1 MHRLYTEAG
10 IYLLIFPVA
19 NVVRFVLNFRR
30 RRGIISE
37 EHVRHQE
44 AWPFPV
50 RESIG
55 VSCRMEIRE
64 FN

>member
-1 MHRLYTEAG
+1 ML
-10 IYLLIFPVA
+10 VS
-19 NVVRFVLNFRR
+19 
-30 RRGIISE
+30 RGRIISE

-44 AWPFPV
+44 AWPFPA